1 MKPTP
6 IQMKYDQWQQFN
18 QIVDDAISQIVADL
32 QIDKYDYNLKL
43 MLMNLVKV
51 KERIDM
57 ALAKVGRNK
66 FTINLD
72 PAQALALYLTY
83 RLLYLQTDDKYIDTL
98 IKSKIVFILDKS
110 VG

>member
-6 IQMKYDQWQQFN
+6 IQLTYDQWQQFAIVVDN
-18 QIVDDAISQIVADL
+18 ALMQIAYDVQADNDL
-32 QIDKYDYNLKL
+32 NLKIVL
-43 MLMNLVKV
+43 LNLAKV

-57 ALAKVGRNK
+57 ALAKIGRSK
-66 FTINLD
+66 FTINLE
-72 PAQALALYLTY
+72 PAQALALYLSY
-83 RLLYLQTDDKYIDTL
+83 RLLYLQTDDLYIDSI